1 MRDHGMI
8 DGNMIALSRYE
19 REIERQEALC
29 EERNS
34 LITRISDRVQEA
46 IDILR
51 NPEDLEELSR
61 ILDDGIEA
69 LEKLLCELE
78 EER

>member
-1 MRDHGMI
+1 MSDMI
-8 DGNMIALSRYE
+8 DGNMIALRRYE
-19 REIERQEALC
+19 REQEREEALC
-29 EERNS
+29 EEKNS

-51 NPEDLEELSR
+51 NPEELEELSQ
-61 ILDDGIEA
+61 IMDDGIEV
-69 LEKLLCELE
+69 LENLLCELE

>member
-1 MRDHGMI
+1 MSDMI
-8 DGNMIALSRYE
+8 DGNMIALSRHE
-19 REIERQEALC
+19 KEMERQEALC

-34 LITRISDRVQEA
+34 LITHISDRVQEA

-51 NPEDLEELSR
+51 NPEELEELSQ
-61 ILDDGIEA
+61 IMDDGIEA
-69 LEKLLCELE
+69 LENLLCELE